1 MADPKD
7 QVVTSVGMSIQGRVD
22 DLTQRMGT
30 LERAVEHTRDGL
42 GRVMDAVERMSLRQ
56 DDIMAR
62 LDAMAG
68 HADGKQEAKP
78 VMSVLREPDDEASV
92 VREPV
97 RVGTPARSVATTIKR
112 DKIKELPKMPV
123 KMNEFSGTEKD
134 RNVQTWVD
142 QLNTIKVVNGWDDE
156 IIIKHCVM
164 LLSGTAQE
172 WYLTS
177 GKDVV
182 DTWKEF
188 SEALVKRF
196 TMNINPWMATRYTQD
211 IKQKYGESCRDFM
224 DRVRREL
231 RLINIGTE
239 ERVCEVFLNGCRES
253 IAAGIIR
260 SIGRD
265 PVDTKELVDIAMRLE
280 MAEKMERDN
289 DKKKGGNNNRG
300 AVGDGAGTAFGSGHK
315 LQLSK
320 VGACYICGS
329 KDHKRN
335 ECPQRDKGKDG
346 NGGNGNNNGGKERVS
361 FAEWKAKL
369 KCTICGK
376 DGHTADYCYQNKQN
390 KNAGGNAGGIKGKG
404 IRSVTTVEDDSDSDS
419 KEEKDGQV
427 MGVGSVKDDFE
438 IDIYVYGMP
447 ITSLVDTGADWCCMG
462 KDTYDKLPRKVH
474 EKFIKKESSTLAANG
489 SDMGVLGT
497 ITIPVRMKTNNG
509 VREMDMTIRVVKKLT
524 TSCVIGKD
532 FLKLY
537 CSRLDWTPG
546 QEHLGLKNGDRVTMS
561 QVTSK
566 GLSNKKKINKPRV
579 MLIRLEKDITIKA
592 DTAVAFPGSY
602 SYLLGEDKDLY
613 MAEGNEKLL
622 NDGVLMASTLHKGKT
637 EKTGT
642 EICMESNK
650 INMVLQVVNTSK
662 NDVTY
667 HRGQVIGTLQ
677 SVDMIEKEEQEIQE
691 SMDVKQEVY
700 SELCEKI
707 ESDAEHSALKSQDD
721 KNMILD
727 ILSRYT
733 HLFDNRK
740 IGEARQAGTTVMHTI
755 NTGNEPPRRAHPYRQ
770 SPAIEE
776 AINKEIQRLLD
787 ENVIE
792 HSNSPWASP
801 IVMVRKPR
809 DTKWRMCIDYR
820 ALNKIT
826 VPDVYPLPAI
836 DQLLYNMRDAKLFT
850 TMDLQSA
857 YNQIVVAPE
866 DQAKTAFIH
875 RTGLYQYRRMPFG
888 LRNAPATFQRFM
900 NMMISTSDENMYLY
914 VMVYLDD
921 VIIFSAT
928 VDEHGIHLVKVLAI
942 ISRHGLKLKMSKCE
956 FAKTRVRYLGHILD
970 GNGIRVD
977 PEKVVAVRNMP
988 SPKKVVELQS
998 FLGMVGYYR
1007 RFISGFAKIANPLV
1021 KLLKKKEKWIW
1032 TDECEEA
1039 VLKFKEALT
1048 SAPVLCMPDYTKQ
1061 FIVQTDASLIGIG
1074 AVLSQRFGSE
1084 SGGKV
1089 RDQPVAYVS
1098 RTLKTYEKNYSATEL
1113 ELLAVIWALKK
1124 FRHYILGSR
1133 FLLQTDHIAL
1143 ASIRNTK
1150 EVYSGRLAR
1159 WVLSLQE
1166 YEPFDIEYRRGITNS
1181 NADAL
1186 SRLPLKQNQESGVV
1200 MAIDEGKYNDS
1211 SDISHSVSSD
1221 VNHSDNKDED
1231 TGIEVDIGL
1240 KQQVDEVWGEVYAY
1254 CNGDVSSLSDKK
1266 WEKEIEQY
1274 GVEDGVLFRR
1284 YLANGKS
1291 QSDNL
1296 ILQICLP
1303 KDMITDVLRELH
1315 DEPYSGH
1322 LSVDKTWG
1330 KVFNRYYWPSMR
1342 QDIEHYI
1349 NSCLVC
1355 ARRKVPK
1362 RTEGIP
1368 MLSPQVD
1375 WLLLYGPME
1384 CIAIDVI
1391 GPITT
1396 SKNSSLILT
1405 IVCVVTRFAMAIPII
1420 RQTTEIMVQVL
1431 IHKWI
1436 NVHGMPK
1443 VIISDNGS
1451 GFVSDIMN
1459 DCLKA
1464 MGVKWK
1470 YVLPYH
1476 PQSNGICERFNATL
1490 VNMLSMYVQDPKKQ
1504 NLWSNF
1510 ITHVVFAYNT
1520 SIHSSTGYTPYFL
1533 LFGREAIIASDV
1545 ILKSSQ
1551 PYNLGS
1557 GYPEYIKRLQKDMWF
1572 AHKHIQDRVRQKQI
1586 DREQQNS
1593 QLKSILKFKAGDKV
1607 MIYQLPKSMKGI
1619 SKKLLSPYHGPYTVE
1634 IQFNDVSYQV
1644 KHDVTKKKK
1653 HVHVS
1658 RMKRYIPRDSDIIP
1672 EIIEREMVA
1681 DDIAPIGDQS
1691 DAHDTRL
1698 RRQRMEFSNHEEV
1711 EIENESELD
1720 IEEGEFVLDDY

>member
-1 MADPKD
+1 ME
-7 QVVTSVGMSIQGRVD
+7 QTQGA
-22 DLTQRMGT
+22 LAQLMETM
-30 LERAVEHTRDGL
+30 
-42 GRVMDAVERMSLRQ
+42 ERMSEKQ
-56 DDIMAR
+56 DVIMAR
-62 LDAMAG
+62 LDAM
-68 HADGKQEAKP
+68 DVKQVAKP
-78 VMSVLREPDDEASV
+78 VMSVLIEPDDGAGA
-92 VREPV
+92 REPV
-97 RVGTPARSVATTIKR
+97 RVVGVSTPAKSVGSTIKS
-112 DKIKELPKMPV
+112 DKNKELPKMPV
-123 KMNEFSGTEKD
+123 KMNEFSGTEKE

-182 DTWKEF
+182 GTWKEF

-211 IKQKYGESCRDFM
+211 IKQKHVESCRDFM

-280 MAEKMERDN
+280 MAERMERDN
-289 DKKKGGNNNRG
+289 DRKKAGNGGKG
-300 AVGDGAGTAFGSGHK
+300 AVGDGTGKTFGSGHK
-315 LQLSK
+315 LQLGRGGNSPG
-320 VGACYICGS
+320 VCFICGS
-329 KDHKRN
+329 KEHKQKD
-335 ECPQRDKGKDG
+335 CPDREKQKA
-346 NGGNGNNNGGKERVS
+346 GGNGNGGKERLP
-361 FAEWKAKL
+361 FAEWKAQL
-369 KCTICGK
+369 KCSMCGK
-376 DGHTADYCYQNKQN
+376 NGHTVDYCPEN
-390 KNAGGNAGGIKGKG
+390 KNRKIGGNGNGAGNAGKVGGKG
-404 IRSVTTVEDDSDSDS
+404 IRSVKSVEFEDDEDN
-419 KEEKDGQV
+419 KEEADGQI
-427 MGVGSVKDDFE
+427 MSVGDAKDDFE
-438 IDIYVYGMP
+438 VDVYIYGMP
-447 ITSLVDTGADWCCMG
+447 ISSLVDTGADWCCMG
-462 KDTYDKLPRKVH
+462 KETYSKLPRKVH
-474 EKFIKKESSTLAANG
+474 EKFVKQEASTLAANG

-497 ITIPVRMKTNNG
+497 VTIPIRMKSNNG
-509 VREMDMTIRVVKKLT
+509 VREMDMTIRIVKKLT

-561 QVTSK
+561 QVTPK
-566 GLSNKKKINKPRV
+566 GLSNKKQSDKPRV
-579 MLIRLEKDITIKA
+579 MLIRLEKDVTIKA
-592 DTAVAFPGSY
+592 SSAVAFPGCY
-602 SYLLGEDKDLY
+602 SHVWSEDRDLF
-613 MAEGNEKLL
+613 MAEGNEKLF
-622 NDGVLMASTLHKGKT
+622 NDGVLMASTVHQVNGVGKGKSQDNGGSGNGNGQ
-637 EKTGT
+637 E
-642 EICMESNK
+642 K
-650 INMVLQVVNTSK
+650 INMVLQVVNTTK

-677 SVDMIEKEEQEIQE
+677 SVDMMEKEQQEIQE
-691 SMDVKQEVY
+691 SMGVKQELFQ
-700 SELCEKI
+700 EIREKI
-707 ESDAEHSALKSQDD
+707 ESDEEDSALKSQDD
-721 KNMILD
+721 KNMVLD
-727 ILSRYT
+727 ILSRFT

-740 IGEARQAGTTVMHTI
+740 VGEARQAGTAVMHTI

-776 AINKEIQRLLD
+776 AINKEIQKLLD
-787 ENVIE
+787 DKVIE

-809 DTKWRMCIDYR
+809 EDKWRMCIDYR

-836 DQLLYNMRDAKLFT
+836 DQLLYNMRDAKVFT

-866 DQAKTAFIH
+866 DQPKTAFIH

-900 NMMISTSDENMYLY
+900 NMMFGTSDENMYLY

-921 VIIFSAT
+921 VIVFSGT
-928 VDEHGIHLVKVLAI
+928 VDEHGVHLVKVLGI
-942 ISRHGLKLKMSKCE
+942 ISRHGLKLKLSKCE

-970 GNGIRVD
+970 GNGIHVD
-977 PEKVVAVRNMP
+977 PEKVVAVKNMP

-1007 RFISGFAKIANPLV
+1007 RFISGFAKIAHPLI
-1021 KLLKKKEKWIW
+1021 KLLKKKEKWLW
-1032 TDECEEA
+1032 TDECEQA

-1048 SAPVLCMPDYTKQ
+1048 TAPVLCMPDYKKQ
-1061 FIVQTDASLIGIG
+1061 FIVQTDASLVGIG
-1074 AVLSQRFGSE
+1074 AVLSQKFGSE
-1084 SGGKV
+1084 DDGKV
-1089 RDQPVAYVS
+1089 RDQPVAFVS
-1098 RTLKTYEKNYSATEL
+1098 RTLKGYEKNYSATDL
-1113 ELLAVIWALKK
+1113 ELLAVIWSLKK

-1186 SRLPLKQNQESGVV
+1186 SRLPVEQVQESGMV
-1200 MAIDEGKYNDS
+1200 MAIDEEKYNDS
-1211 SDISHSVSSD
+1211 SDINHSVSSE
-1221 VNHSDNKDED
+1221 VSHSDNKVED

-1240 KQQVDEVWGEVYAY
+1240 KQQADEVWGEVYAY
-1254 CNGDVSSLSDKK
+1254 CNGDVSSLSDKRWK
-1266 WEKEIEQY
+1266 KEIEQFC
-1274 GVEDGVLFRR
+1274 VEDGVLVRR

-1330 KVFNRYYWPSMR
+1330 KVFNRYYWPGMR

-1375 WLLLYGPME
+1375 WLSLYGPME

-1396 SKNSSLILT
+1396 SKKSSLILT
-1405 IVCVVTRFAMAIPII
+1405 IICVVTRWGMAIPIT
-1420 RQTTEIMVQVL
+1420 RQNTEIIVQVL

-1451 GFVSDIMN
+1451 GFVSDIMYA
-1459 DCLKA
+1459 CLKA

-1476 PQSNGICERFNATL
+1476 PQSNGICERFNSTL
-1490 VNMLSMYVQDPKKQ
+1490 VNMLAMYVQDPKKQ

-1510 ITHVVFAYNT
+1510 ISHVVFAYNT

-1533 LFGREAIIASDV
+1533 LYGREAIIASDV
-1545 ILKSSQ
+1545 ILKSSE
-1551 PYNLGS
+1551 PYNLGG

-1572 AHKHIQDRVRQKQI
+1572 AHKHIQDRVKQQQN

-1593 QLKSILKFKAGDKV
+1593 LLKSILKFKAGDKV
-1607 MIYQLPKSMKGI
+1607 MIYELPKSMKGI

-1634 IQFNDVSYQV
+1634 LQFNDVSYQV

-1658 RMKRYIPRDSDIIP
+1658 RMKRYIPRDGDIIP
-1672 EIIEREMVA
+1672 DDIERQLVP
-1681 DDIAPIGDQS
+1681 DDIAPVGDQ
-1691 DAHDTRL
+1691 DDVHDTRL
-1698 RRQRMEFSNHEEV
+1698 RRQRMESEIHEV
-1711 EIENESELD
+1711 IDIDGGSDSEL
-1720 IEEGEFVLDDY
+1720 EEGEFVLDDY